1 MDCDHESEN
10 SFNLSA
16 IKLFIQENGKE
27 KIVEHLP
34 QEIYRPTKFLLD
46 IGAVMHAEILT
57 VKYRNPPMLQGG
69 LELSCIA
76 FVSMPP
82 AALNESLIGR

>member
-1 MDCDHESEN
+1 M
-10 SFNLSA
+10 
-16 IKLFIQENGKE
+16 IKK

-46 IGAVMHAEILT
+46 IGAVMHAEILIA
-57 VKYRNPPMLQGG
+57 KYRNRPMLQGG

-82 AALNESLIGR
+82 TALNESLIGR